1 MSSQEHCA
9 EPSRLYWTL
18 AVDHPSQ
25 RAPRNPQPDALH
37 ADSTSCSGHPLFTP
51 ALMAGRLGVS
61 ATPSSGY
68 SRGALDS
75 SLSAPQPISH
85 QAFSIPPPTP
95 LMPQSKL
102 PASRWALPPAS
113 VAGSPTRL
121 RRSNKQPHFTTR
133 GNHRAA
139 TPPPQGPA
147 SREATVPSE
156 TQNFHGTRRSLD
168 WGRKTQCLC
177 DGFTIWAQTC

>member
-1 MSSQEHCA
+1 MNERMSSQGHCA

-18 AVDHPSQ
+18 AGDHPSQ
-25 RAPRNPQPDALH
+25 PTPRNPQPDALH
-37 ADSTSCSGHPLFTP
+37 ADSTGCSGHPLLTP

-85 QAFSIPPPTP
+85 QAFSIPPPNP

-102 PASRWALPPAS
+102 PASRRGPAS
-113 VAGSPTRL
+113 CLCSRQSHPATLQQQAS
-121 RRSNKQPHFTTR
+121 PHFTTH
-133 GNHRAA
+133 GNHSTA

-147 SREATVPSE
+147 SREVTVPSE
-156 TQNFHGTRRSLD
+156 TAFSLHEEKPIQ
-168 WGRKTQCLC
+168 GQKNSVPL
-177 DGFTIWAQTC
+177 